1 MNVLIFLFLEFLTLS
16 FFIRVRFNEAIP
28 MDLTA
33 VVLAEYSALAELS
46 RSGQI
51 STSYTSR

>member
-1 MNVLIFLFLEFLTLS
+1 MLILFS
-16 FFIRVRFNEAIP
+16 VRFNEAIP

-33 VVLAEYSALAELS
+33 VVMAEYSSLMELS

-51 STSYTSR
+51 STSYTSK